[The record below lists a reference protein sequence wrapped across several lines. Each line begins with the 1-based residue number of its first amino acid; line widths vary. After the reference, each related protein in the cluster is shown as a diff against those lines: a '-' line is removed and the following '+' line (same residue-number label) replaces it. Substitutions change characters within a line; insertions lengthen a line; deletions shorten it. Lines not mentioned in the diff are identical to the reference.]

1 MEGVTQTSYPLSVV
15 ITLKR
20 PSRVNFDM
28 PEKEI
33 IVACTNLYA
42 NIKNANIKKEVLQK
56 HANASILV
64 Q

>member
-1 MEGVTQTSYPLSVV
+1 MEGVPRTSYPLSVV

-20 PSRVNFDM
+20 PSTVSCDM
-28 PEKEI
+28 REI
-33 IVACTNLYA
+33 NDHGVHTNLYA
-42 NIKNANIKKEVLQK
+42 KIKNVNFNKELLQK